1 MTKGKMQGIL
11 YILYWKL

>member
-1 MTKGKMQGIL
+1 MQGIL

>member
-1 MTKGKMQGIL
+1 MTKGKIQDIL

>member
-1 MTKGKMQGIL
+1 MTKGKTQGIL